1 MTAPTI
7 VPIAMPALAPVDS
20 DVPLL
25 LLPFDVGFGE
35 DVEAEVSV
43 RLPADDSMLLTAL
56 FGSAETLL
64 IAELVRAAPSADVMK

>member
-7 VPIAMPALAPVDS
+7 APIAMPALAPVDS

-25 LLPFDVGFGE
+25 LRLFGVGFGE

-43 RLPADDSMLLTAL
+43 RLPADDAL
-56 FGSAETLL
+56 
-64 IAELVRAAPSADVMK
+64 APDTG